1 MHSDARSFPLLI
13 HGNLVH
19 DCNQQRRKKG
29 MGTHLWR
36 RGSWNQVPLGC
47 QRRIVEGAGIVHRRG
62 GDGANEKVFASG
74 RGWGCHALLLL
85 GQGKL
90 GYVGAQ
96 CPGSTLTRWGEDRGR
111 EGGTAEFIVML
122 SLVLK
127 K

>member
-1 MHSDARSFPLLI
+1 
-13 HGNLVH
+13 
-19 DCNQQRRKKG
+19 

-47 QRRIVEGAGIVHRRG
+47 QRRIVEGAGIVHRGG
-62 GDGANEKVFASG
+62 GDGANEKVLASC

-96 CPGSTLTRWGEDRGR
+96 CPGRTLTRWGEDRGAGQR
-111 EGGTAEFIVML
+111 GWGGTAEFIVML
-122 SLVLK
+122 SLVLDEK
-127 K
+127 LLT